1 MGPGEYCHIGPLVTS
16 ADAETMGVIQQNV
29 MARLAGVLGN
39 DDRQ

>member
-1 MGPGEYCHIGPLVTS
+1 MGPGEYCHIGTSVTL

-29 MARLAGVLGN
+29 MSRLAGVLGN